1 MKIAVIG
8 KRGQLAS
15 EFFDIKAKDNKW
27 TFLSKNDLDITKI
40 DQVRLFFRSRDYDI
54 IINCSGF
61 TNVEQAEKKREQAFN
76 LNEKAVNNLVLAC
89 KEFNCKLIH
98 FSTDYVFDG
107 TTKQPYRETDSTFPI
122 NTYGK
127 SKEAGEKIIGN
138 SDVKSVIIRS
148 SWIYS
153 SFGNNFVKKIIA
165 IVREKNKL
173 EIVNDQIGSP
183 TYAKD
188 VVKAC
193 LLIINNTNY
202 KWKNHGEIFHYS
214 NEGECSWY
222 EFAKEVVRLKNINVP
237 LEPKKSKELFKAIK
251 RPKYSVLDKSKIK
264 STFKIYIPDWEDSLK
279 KIINNFK

>member
-15 EFFDIKAKDNKW
+15 EFFDMKEKDNKW

-40 DQVRLFFRSRDYDI
+40 NQVRLFFRSRDYDI

-107 TTKQPYRETDSTFPI
+107 TTKQPYKETDSTFPI

-127 SKEAGEKIIGN
+127 SKEAGEKIIAN
-138 SDVKSVIIRS
+138 SDIKSVIIRS

-153 SFGNNFVKKIIA
+153 SFGNNFFKKIIA
-165 IVREKNKL
+165 LVREKNKL

-183 TYAKD
+183 TYAKY

-222 EFAKEVVRLKNINVP
+222 EFAKEIFRLKEINI
-237 LEPKKSKELFKAIK
+237 LIEPKRSNEILSIAK
-251 RPKYSVLDKSKIK
+251 RPKYSVLNKSKIK
-264 STFKIYIPDWEDSLK
+264 TTFNMHIPNWKESL
-279 KIINNFK
+279 IEMINKL